1 MSFNALWAAVLIL
14 GCLLLVPF
22 YKAVGMASAHVLAAF
37 VLAVWQW
44 RLVRRLFAKSQIGSV

>member
-1 MSFNALWAAVLIL
+1 
-14 GCLLLVPF
+14 
-22 YKAVGMASAHVLAAF
+22 MASAHVLAAF